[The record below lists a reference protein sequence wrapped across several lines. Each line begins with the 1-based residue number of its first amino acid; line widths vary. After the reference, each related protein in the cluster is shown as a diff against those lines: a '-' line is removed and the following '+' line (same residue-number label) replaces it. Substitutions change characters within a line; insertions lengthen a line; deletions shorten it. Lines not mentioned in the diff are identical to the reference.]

1 MITILVFLLLRVN
14 SSCGLVI
21 RVCSSNSDKYNSNCS
36 LEYYAN
42 HIPQANNTR
51 LILDEGTHLLHLHE
65 SIRFD
70 NLKNFTIVGGGIS
83 NSRRILNDSSR
94 HNIMT
99 TIQCTGMSGLIFS
112 NIQGLHISGFSII
125 NCGGAFMINDS
136 STSAALIVRNTLNAS
151 IENMTVKNCTHY
163 GMLGFNIFGFSS
175 IRNSLFISNTA
186 SCTNGPGGNMLL
198 SWFQHA
204 STGIENSH
212 NHHCKEIHLLIDSS
226 RFIDGCGG
234 QNRAG
239 GLHIDY
245 HNSCSTPHIV
255 SITDSIFHGNGGGNV
270 AIVVHQVNQS
280 NYSSFELH
288 LIRSYIMDGMRN
300 NNLGSGGLS
309 FMFELNPLNV
319 INDTYLS
326 KYILV
331 VNDSVF
337 TGNINNHSSGAIHLN
352 SSLMNWGKLLAVF
365 YNCSFH
371 NNSGFEGGALALHL
385 RSVFTNF
392 ILSSCVFD
400 GNFALRGGAI
410 LTQTEANPLQKFNAT
425 SESFQQS
432 FENTEM
438 PMIALTDCAFQHNVA
453 YESGSVLVIDNPS
466 IDHSSLNMIMKNTV
480 IQHNKVIRMYYLT
493 NSSHQQAYADATII
507 IKNTNTVINNSS
519 FLENVGS
526 AIYANKLELHFEN
539 SVVIA
544 GNSATIGG
552 GIQLLKAKLHL
563 SNGTQILF
571 KNNHADQY
579 GGAIYYFDDNTE
591 SCFVIQLPSNLESGP
606 FPGEV
611 PQLFFVNNS
620 ASYSGNNMYG
630 SGVNSCLTNKDT
642 AYMFSFQ
649 DQSKLSTVLPVER
662 ESATQVCMCSL
673 DNMPNCNAL
682 NVSMEVFP
690 GATLSFMVA
699 TVDKGELVQRAIT
712 ANLQSD
718 HSLGNNISTSVL
730 IGDLQMTQRSCTYLH
745 YTLLSY
751 SSTEIILLSVVDYSM
766 MHPLSVFVHIL
777 SCPLGFSIKVT
788 SPKCDCIP
796 QLAQLDVVCNI
807 QDQTFEHTGNIWI
820 GMNNDSHSNSS
831 DAFHTLISSSCPF
844 DYCKLDY
851 IRMVLEDADKQCS
864 SNRSGIL
871 CGGCLPGLSASLGPT
886 HCIECESKTGLHT
899 VLFVFLFST
908 AGIVLIAFLRLCN
921 LTISQ
926 GSVNPVMFYA
936 NIMHV
941 NGTFFFEKGHSN
953 PLTMFVSWFNLDFGF
968 EACFYNGMDASAK
981 AWLQFLFPFY
991 LWVMIAIIYIASQQ
1005 SLKFVRL
1012 MGRNSHSV
1020 ILTLLHLSFFKLYR
1034 ASVAVLLY
1042 TDLHS
1047 DSGEYLRVWRYNGN
1061 VNYYSGKH
1069 TPLLAFAI
1077 IILIF
1082 FIIPYALFMICAPLI
1097 IRKGYQVRCISFW
1110 RLKPFF
1116 DAYTG
1121 LYKDKAMF
1129 WNGLTTVIYTI
1140 LLITS
1145 TEVDTILNLVIV
1157 ALSGV
1162 TLVFL
1167 NFAFGGVYRKW
1178 TLSVME
1184 VTIHTN
1190 MIFLSILSVLS
1201 LTKGHSITAIVYTST
1216 AASFIL
1222 FIGVVT
1228 INGIKELSKESK
1240 TIKVKLSSLAK
1251 WCDRM
1256 LGRDNVY
1263 RYSCS
1268 RNYDESVKADLPKL
1282 SDYVL
1287 LEESTDKYYAT
1298 DHRGDI
1304 LTTVEA
1310 DLEEDTDDAIQL
1322 LPLAVSGAA
1331 TVPVFQECNQEQKFK
1346 GQKAVTFS
1354 VVTLED
1360 EESGDRSSSGTENNE
1375 KIISINKDSVTEN
1388 SEVRIDIDENL
1399 PLLSPSTESPLNA
1412 PNYSTFGTE
1421 ELLPPIGKAER
1432 DCDPEV
1438 PHNHEPPSLHKSQ
1451 MVSTYHPLDSDID
1464 ATGQRPSLV
1473 NLSNYNYKQMDYLQR
1488 LTDPIALAIVDEGES
1503 DEDETVEPKIHQLN
1517 PESKKICASKKVMAN
1532 HNKSRKILKMPFGR
1546 YRSQTSETIPL
1557 LPLKKER
1564 GNLMYSSSTNPMT
1577 ETCISVDFQGK
1588 DGELCYNP
1596 CSSSISC
1603 YPTEW
1608 QSTSIPHCTAQTIGS
1623 QFAASVP
1630 FLKPLEVISVTSK
1643 GAEYSCGEYGVRVKV
1658 PEGALPP
1665 LMHSTLEVGI
1675 ASHGPFEFPTGMIP
1689 ISPILWICMPHESL
1703 LLKPVEIT
1711 LPHCLTDLSENDP
1724 VRDDIGFLKAC
1735 HHNDYTINSN
1745 GKKVYQFRE
1754 AEGEVTFPDANS
1766 GVLYTKHFCFECL
1779 KVNVTPES
1787 TRKRGYCLIYG
1798 IPKPWPNLSAIINI
1812 GITYYLQTC
1821 IEVSIMH
1828 VHYCQLSNNLAEHC
1842 LSHNRHLRNRS
1853 KTSTWSL
1860 TSTAA
1865 SHFILEMKSNQ

>member
-1 MITILVFLLLRVN
+1 MIAILVFLLLRINN
-14 SSCGLVI
+14 SYGLVI
-21 RVCSSNSDKYNSNCS
+21 RVCSSNSDNFNGHCS

-70 NLKNFTIVGGGIS
+70 NLKNFTIVGSGTS
-83 NSRRILNDSSR
+83 NSRRTLNDSFR
-94 HNIMT
+94 RMT
-99 TIQCTGMSGLIFS
+99 TIQCTGMSGLFFS

-125 NCGGAFMINDS
+125 NCGGAFMMNDS
-136 STSAALIVRNTLNAS
+136 STSAALIVRDTLNAS
-151 IENMTVKNCTHY
+151 IENVIVKNCTHY

-175 IRNSLFISNTA
+175 IRDSLFISNAA
-186 SCTNGPGGNMLL
+186 SCANGSGGNMLL

-204 STGIENSH
+204 GIDNRH
-212 NHHCKEIHLLIDSS
+212 NCHCKDIHLLIDNS
-226 RFIDGCGG
+226 RFINGYGG
-234 QNRAG
+234 WNKAG
-239 GLHIDY
+239 GLHVDY
-245 HNSCSTPHIV
+245 NNFCSTPHVV
-255 SITDSIFHGNGGGNV
+255 SITDSIFLRNGGGNV
-270 AIVVHQVNQS
+270 AVVVHQVNQS

-288 LIRSYIMDGMRN
+288 LIRSYIMDGMRT

-309 FMFELNPLNV
+309 FMFELNENAT
-319 INDTYLS
+319 NDMYLS
-326 KYILV
+326 KYIFV

-337 TGNINNHSSGAIHLN
+337 TGNINNHSSGAIQLN
-352 SSLMNWGKLLAVF
+352 SSLMSLGNLQAVF

-371 NNSGFEGGALALHL
+371 NNSGFEGGALGLHF

-392 ILSSCVFD
+392 ILSSCIFD

-410 LTQTEANPLQKFNAT
+410 LVQTEANPQQKFNAT
-425 SESFQQS
+425 SFQQS
-432 FENTEM
+432 FENTGGI
-438 PMIALTDCAFQHNVA
+438 PTIALIDCAFQHNVA
-453 YESGSVLVIDNPS
+453 YESGSVLIIDNPS
-466 IDHSSLNMIMKNTV
+466 VDCHSLNLVMKNTV
-480 IQHNKVIRMYYLT
+480 IQQNKVIRTYELT
-493 NSSHQQAYADATII
+493 NSSYQQAYTDSTII
-507 IKNTNTVINNSS
+507 LKNTNTVINNSS
-519 FLENVGS
+519 FLENIGS
-526 AIYANKLELHFEN
+526 AICANKLQLHFEN
-539 SVVIA
+539 YVVIA
-544 GNSATIGG
+544 DNSAPIGG

-571 KNNHADQY
+571 KNNHAGQY
-579 GGAIYYFDDNTE
+579 GGAIYNYVDENTQG
-591 SCFVIQLPSNLESGP
+591 CFVIQSPSNSEPGP

-611 PQLFFVNNS
+611 PQLFFVNNT
-620 ASYSGNNMYG
+620 ASYSGNNLYG

-642 AYMFSFQ
+642 ADMFNFQ
-649 DQSKLSTVLPVER
+649 DPNKLSTKLPVEH
-662 ESATQVCMCSL
+662 ESATQVCVCSL
-673 DNMPNCNAL
+673 DNTPNCDTL
-682 NVSMEVFP
+682 NVSKKVFP
-690 GATLSFMVA
+690 GAMLSFTVA
-699 TVDKGELVQRAIT
+699 TLDDGELVPRAIT
-712 ANLQSD
+712 ANLQND
-718 HSLGNNISTSVL
+718 HSLDNISTNVL
-730 IGDLQMTQRSCTYLH
+730 IGGLQMTQRSCTHLN

-751 SSTEIILLSVVDYSM
+751 SSTEIILLTVVDYSM
-766 MHPLSVFVHIL
+766 VRPLNVFVHIL
-777 SCPLGFSIKVT
+777 SCPLGFSIQVT

-796 QLAQLDVVCNI
+796 QLAQLDVACNI
-807 QDQTFEHTGNIWI
+807 QDQTFEHAGNVWI
-820 GMNNDSHSNSS
+820 GMYNDSSHNGS

-844 DYCKLDY
+844 DYCKLGY
-851 IRMVLEDADKQCS
+851 VRMVLEDADEQCS

-871 CGGCLPGLSASLGPT
+871 CGGCLPGFSASLGPT
-886 HCIECESKTGLHT
+886 HCIQCESKTGLHT

-926 GSVNPVMFYA
+926 GSANPVMFYA
-936 NIMHV
+936 NVIHV
-941 NGTFFFEKGHSN
+941 NGTFFFEKRHSN
-953 PLTMFVSWFNLDFGF
+953 PLTVFVSWFNLDFGF
-968 EACFYNGMDASAK
+968 ETCFYNGMDASAK

-991 LWVMIAIIYIASQQ
+991 LWVMIAIIYFASQQ
-1005 SLKFVRL
+1005 SSKFVRL

-1034 ASVAVLLY
+1034 ATVAVLLY
-1042 TDLHS
+1042 TDLHN

-1061 VNYYSGKH
+1061 VNYYSRKH

-1190 MIFLSILSVLS
+1190 MIFLSILSMLS
-1201 LTKGHSITAIVYTST
+1201 LTKGHSVTAIVYTST
-1216 AASFIL
+1216 AISFTL

-1228 INGIKELSKESK
+1228 VNGINGLSKESK
-1240 TIKVKLSSLAK
+1240 TIKVKLSSLTK

-1256 LGRDNVY
+1256 LGRDKGY
-1263 RYSCS
+1263 RYNCS
-1268 RNYDESVKADLPKL
+1268 RNDNESDKTDPPKL
-1282 SDYVL
+1282 SDYLL

-1298 DHRGDI
+1298 DHRDGI
-1304 LTTVEA
+1304 LTTIEI
-1310 DLEEDTDDAIQL
+1310 EEDTNDAIQL
-1322 LPLAVSGAA
+1322 LLLAASSTA
-1331 TVPVFQECNQEQKFK
+1331 TVPVLQECNQEQNLQKFK
-1346 GQKAVTFS
+1346 GHKAVTFS
-1354 VVTLED
+1354 VVALED
-1360 EESGDRSSSGTENNE
+1360 DEDSEDRSSSGIESNGNT
-1375 KIISINKDSVTEN
+1375 KINTDSVAEI
-1388 SEVRIDIDENL
+1388 SEVCIDIDENL
-1399 PLLSPSTESPLNA
+1399 PWLSPSTELPLSA
-1412 PNYSTFGTE
+1412 PNYSTFDVQE
-1421 ELLPPIGKAER
+1421 SISPIGKMER
-1432 DCDPEV
+1432 DFDPEV
-1438 PHNHEPPSLHKSQ
+1438 PHNRDKSQ

-1464 ATGQRPSLV
+1464 ATGQRPSIV
-1473 NLSNYNYKQMDYLQR
+1473 NLSNYKQTEYLQR

-1503 DEDETVEPKIHQLN
+1503 DEDETVEPKIYQFN
-1517 PESKKICASKKVMAN
+1517 PETKKIWASKKVMAN
-1532 HNKSRKILKMPFGR
+1532 HKSRKILKMPFSR
-1546 YRSQTSETIPL
+1546 FQSQTSETIPL

-1577 ETCISVDFQGK
+1577 GTCTSVDFQGK
-1588 DGELCYNP
+1588 EGELCYNP

-1603 YPTEW
+1603 HPNKW
-1608 QSTSIPHCTAQTIGS
+1608 QSTSIPPCTAQTIGS

-1630 FLKPLEVISVTSK
+1630 FLKPIEVISVTSK
-1643 GAEYSCGEYGVRVKV
+1643 GAEYSCEEYGVRVKV
-1658 PEGALPP
+1658 PEGALPL

-1689 ISPILWICMPHESL
+1689 ISPILWICIPHESL

-1711 LPHCLTDLSENDP
+1711 LPHCLTDISENDP
-1724 VRDDIGFLKAC
+1724 IKDDIGFLKAN

-1754 AEGEVTFPDANS
+1754 AEGEVTFPDANN

-1787 TRKRGYCLIYG
+1787 TRKRGYCFIYG
-1798 IPKPWPNLSAIINI
+1798 IPKPWPNLSAVINI

-1821 IEVSIMH
+1821 IEVSICMH
-1828 VHYCQLSNNLAEHC
+1828 KYTCKCTIIVVYPITDVNNDLHI
-1842 LSHNRHLRNRS
+1842 
-1853 KTSTWSL
+1853 TD
-1860 TSTAA
+1860 
-1865 SHFILEMKSNQ
+1865 I